1 MNEISGPEKVAM
13 SPVPGWPLG
22 QVALDAFQQFWGQNQ
37 TVAKTLVDLNARVA
51 DFVGQRFSQDSEVVV
66 RMAQCKSLPEVVG
79 VETEWFRRA
88 FDDYAKEANKLMEA
102 NGKLFG
108 CFVAT
113 TEQAEPNASPLKRS
127 TRAAG

>member
-1 MNEISGPEKVAM
+1 MPSNSSGVRIDRGEDSGRPECQ
-13 SPVPGWPLG
+13 GRGL
-22 QVALDAFQQFWGQNQ
+22 
-37 TVAKTLVDLNARVA
+37 
-51 DFVGQRFSQDSEVVV
+51 VGQRFSQDSEVVV